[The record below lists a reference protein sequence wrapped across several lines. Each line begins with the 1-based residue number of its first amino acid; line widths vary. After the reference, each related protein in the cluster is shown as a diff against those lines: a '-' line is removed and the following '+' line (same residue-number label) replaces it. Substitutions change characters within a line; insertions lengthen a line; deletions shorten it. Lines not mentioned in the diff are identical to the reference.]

1 MVKLNEVQRK
11 STDEQT
17 LQNRRKTPDRR
28 SKSSDDYSGADR
40 RQKVERRQKVDAT
53 TCERDYTDDE
63 VEFMRAMDEYK
74 RNSGRMFPTWSEVL
88 EVVRS
93 LGYVK
98 HGLPPATSATT
109 PMNTQ

>member
-1 MVKLNEVQRK
+1 
-11 STDEQT
+11 
-17 LQNRRKTPDRR
+17 
-28 SKSSDDYSGADR
+28 
-40 RQKVERRQKVDAT
+40 
-53 TCERDYTDDE
+53 
-63 VEFMRAMDEYK
+63 
-74 RNSGRMFPTWSEVL
+74 MFPTWSEVL